1 MTEQIRKTLD
11 FVKKKLLNEYDKTFF
26 SKEQMTYRYE
36 HTLRVAAIGQK
47 IARAEKMN
55 EEALI
60 IACLLHDVGYCE
72 ISDPNQY
79 NEHGFISAKVAK
91 PFVNNLDCDE
101 KTKLDIL
108 AGIASHVT
116 DEADFPCELNAFT
129 KTVGDCDNIDRFDV
143 FRIYDNLQDVE
154 YRDMPLDKQKDF
166 AEKRLTKLEKFE
178 QIQFAT
184 ITATKMWQEK
194 IKFQII
200 FYKRLLEQLNQT
212 IE

>member
-1 MTEQIRKTLD
+1 MTEQIRKTLE
-11 FVKKKLLNEYDKTFF
+11 FVNKKLLNEYNKTFF
-26 SKEQMTYRYE
+26 SKEQMSYRCE

-55 EEALI
+55 EEALT

-72 ISDPNQY
+72 IADFSQY
-79 NEHGFISAKVAK
+79 NQHGFISARVAK
-91 PFVNNLDCDE
+91 PFVNGLDFDE

-108 AGIASHVT
+108 GGIASHVT
-116 DEADFPCELNAFT
+116 DEADFPCELNVFT

-143 FRIYDNLQDVE
+143 FRIYDNLQDAE
-154 YRDMPLDKQKDF
+154 FRDMPLEKQKTF
-166 AEKRLTKLEKFE
+166 IEERLIKLVKYEK
-178 QIQFAT
+178 IQFAT
-184 ITATKMWQEK
+184 VTAMKMWNEK

-200 FYKRLLEQLNQT
+200 FYNKLLEQLNQT

>member
-1 MTEQIRKTLD
+1 MTEQIRKTLE
-11 FVKKKLLNEYDKTFF
+11 FVNKKLLNEYDKTFF
-26 SKEQMTYRYE
+26 TKEQMLYRYD

-72 ISDPNQY
+72 ISDFSQY
-79 NEHGFISAKVAK
+79 NEHGFISARVAK
-91 PFVNNLDCDE
+91 PFVNDLDFHE

-129 KTVGDCDNIDRFDV
+129 KTIGDCDNIDRFDV

-154 YRDMPLDKQKDF
+154 FRDMPLEKQKAF
-166 AEKRLTKLEKFE
+166 IEERLTKLEKYE
-178 QIQFAT
+178 KMQFAT
-184 ITATKMWQEK
+184 VTATKMWNEK

-200 FYKRLLEQLNQT
+200 FYNRLLEQLNQT
-212 IE
+212 ID